1 MSLKMKINN
10 LSQENA
16 LKIKEELVV
25 KIEGNKHA
33 KGAPIKY
40 IFPYLITSKLVYL
53 PFSYAV
59 IQLEIPRR
67 SREEFT
73 QTNLNFCGELRDEQ
87 KIVKKEA
94 MATLSKTGSIL
105 LNLNTGFGKTLLSIN
120 LTISIKMKTLIIV
133 NKLVLIKQWEESI
146 LKVCP
151 TANVQKLTTK
161 SVYDE
166 SCHFYIVNAIN
177 VYKFSPNFFKDIGI
191 CIVDELHLIMAES
204 LSKALQHIEPR
215 YLIGLSA
222 TAYRLDGLDPLIELY
237 FGKNRII
244 RELNREH
251 KVYCVYT
258 GFSPIIETTEA
269 GSLNW
274 NSLLKQ
280 QSENEE
286 RNELIIDITQKFKS
300 NTFLILTKRIKQG
313 KLLVEK
319 LTELGEHV
327 SSLIGNEQEFD
338 ENCRILVATNMK
350 AGTGFNFPKL
360 DALILAM
367 DLKDFFIQTLGRIF
381 RREDV
386 VPIVFD
392 LVDSNLVLLKHYKDR
407 KDVYLKHGGKIVS
420 YNNKKKLDN
429 DEKEYKHKKLLN
441 RV

>member
-1 MSLKMKINN
+1 MSLKIKIND

-16 LKIKEELVV
+16 LKIKKELVV
-25 KIEGNKHA
+25 KIEGNKHS

-40 IFPYLITSKLVYL
+40 VFPYLITPKLVYL

-59 IQLEIPRR
+59 MELKMSRR

-73 QTNLNFCGELRDEQ
+73 QTDLKFCGELRDGQ
-87 KIVKKEA
+87 KVVKKEA
-94 MATLSKTGSIL
+94 MSSLSKTGSVL
-105 LNLNTGFGKTLLSIN
+105 LNLATGYGKTMLSIN
-120 LTISIKMKTLIIV
+120 LAISIKMKTLIIV

-161 SVYDE
+161 SVYDD
-166 SCHFYIVNAIN
+166 SCQFYIVNAIN
-177 VYKFSPNFFKDIGI
+177 VHKFSPDFFKDIGI
-191 CIVDELHLIMAES
+191 CLVDELHLIMAEA

-244 RELNREH
+244 RELHREH

-258 GFSPIIETTEA
+258 GFSPIVEKTEA

-280 QSENEE
+280 QAENEE
-286 RNELIIDITQKFKS
+286 RNNLILDIIQKFKS

-319 LTELGEHV
+319 LAELGEHV
-327 SSLIGNEQEFD
+327 SSLIGEEQEFD
-338 ENCRILVATNMK
+338 EDCRILVATNMK

-392 LVDSNLVLLKHYKDR
+392 LVDSNPILLRHYKDR
-407 KDVYLKHGGKIVS
+407 KEVYLKHGGTIVS
-420 YNNKKKLDN
+420 YNSNKIN
-429 DEKEYKHKKLLN
+429 DTEEKEYKHKKLL
-441 RV
+441 